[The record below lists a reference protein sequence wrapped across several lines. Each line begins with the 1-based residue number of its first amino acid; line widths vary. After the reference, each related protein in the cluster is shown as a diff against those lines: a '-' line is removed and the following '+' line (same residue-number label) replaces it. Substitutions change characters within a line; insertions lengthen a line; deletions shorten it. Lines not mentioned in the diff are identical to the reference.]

1 MMAEVL
7 QKYRDNHN
15 ITKAQLGQAKE
26 IMREVVMP
34 LVEIAVKEGN
44 RPFAAA
50 LLSPQGDIYV
60 DYNRTGKGDPTAH
73 AETLLIGQVCKK
85 NQNPSLK
92 DHTMIIN
99 AEPCPQCMTSI
110 MRSDMERIVY
120 GAAMESEAV
129 IPISAKQ
136 MKELVPKSRLDII
149 SGILGE
155 ETQTQLDRLKQPDPW
170 IRIGMPLISR
180 FGNEINV
187 YQKRAG
193 FLQIDNGGDSSWYEP
208 EEVTQY
214 GNGVYQQGVD
224 VLTNVHFAARP
235 YKIGPGKPRLS
246 PRLD

>member
-1 MMAEVL
+1 MMAETL
-7 QKYRDNHN
+7 RKYRDDNN
-15 ITKAQLGQAKE
+15 ITQAQLRQAKE

-34 LVEIAVKEGN
+34 LVEIAVTEGN

-85 NQNPSLK
+85 NQNLSLK

-120 GAAMESEAV
+120 GAAMEPEAI

-136 MKELVPKSRLDII
+136 MRELVPNSRLTII

-155 ETQTQLDRLKQPDPW
+155 ETQAQLDRLKQPDPW
-170 IRIGMPLISR
+170 IRVGMPLITS
-180 FGNEINV
+180 FGKEINV
-187 YQKRAG
+187 YQKRNG
-193 FLQIDNGGDSSWYEP
+193 LLQIDNGGNTSGYDP
-208 EEVTQY
+208 KEVTQY

-224 VLTNVHFAARP
+224 VLTKAHFAAHPHRIGSGKGKLRP
-235 YKIGPGKPRLS
+235 TS
-246 PRLD
+246 